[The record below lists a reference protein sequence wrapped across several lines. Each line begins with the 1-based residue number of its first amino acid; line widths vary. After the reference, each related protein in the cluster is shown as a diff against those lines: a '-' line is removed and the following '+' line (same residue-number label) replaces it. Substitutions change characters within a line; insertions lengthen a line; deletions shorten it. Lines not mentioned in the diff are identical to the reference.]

1 MASRLN
7 MLIRTPASYA
17 RWLGGY
23 DGIPVMSRP
32 TFRYDLLS
40 SLFGALGH
48 GTLIIPLVTQFA
60 RKGLFA
66 PKWIVAL
73 LIAQSC
79 LGNLLNSFFAQ
90 DMARRRRVPVVVTCR
105 VGMALFMLCIATL
118 PRQAGL
124 AGSFAA
130 LLVAPYLMASVI
142 FNIQNITRH
151 SNYPD
156 SVRGRIY
163 SRLMVINFVGLA
175 ISAGLGGYALD
186 KLAWGHSLV
195 FACGA
200 VMMVVSAAF
209 YSRIRIRRERAMIRN
224 GLAQPF
230 NLLAGFKL
238 LFEDRKYG
246 LYMFWQMVFG
256 TANNMTWPV
265 MTLIMTDY
273 LKVSYSKGIS
283 ALTIIPMLM
292 ALLMAPLAGRLFDH
306 IRFGSYRMLNS
317 GMWAAAKV
325 LLFLGAY
332 LESWPIV
339 IAAAIA
345 QGMGMS
351 TGSIAFSLGH
361 TYYSTPERSHDY
373 LGINLSLQG
382 IRGVIGPFVGVLL
395 LNAIGI
401 SVLPL
406 AAGIMLIACVGFF
419 FMPSPPGQADRAAR
433 PLWQNPF
440 SVRS

>member
-1 MASRLN
+1 MTNSLKTLAG
-7 MLIRTPASYA
+7 TPASYA
-17 RWLGGY
+17 RWVLGY

-48 GTLIIPLVTQFA
+48 GVLIPAITTQFA
-60 RKGLFA
+60 RKGLLA
-66 PKWIVAL
+66 PAWIVAF
-73 LIAQSC
+73 LIAQSS

-105 VGMALFMLCIATL
+105 AGMALFMLCIAAL
-118 PRQAGL
+118 PPMKGHAGTF
-124 AGSFAA
+124 SA
-130 LLVAPYLMASVI
+130 LLLTPYLMASVI
-142 FNIQNITRH
+142 FSIQNITRH

-156 SVRGRIY
+156 AIRGRIY
-163 SRLMVINFVGLA
+163 SRLAVINFAGMA

-186 KLAWGHSLV
+186 KLAWGHSLIFV
-195 FACGA
+195 VGA
-200 VMMVVSAAF
+200 GMMILSAIF

-224 GLAQPF
+224 GRAQPF

-246 LYMFWQMVFG
+246 LYMVWQMVFG
-256 TANNMTWPV
+256 MANNMTWPV

-273 LKVSYSKGIS
+273 LKVSYSKGTS
-283 ALTIIPMLM
+283 ALTIIPMAM
-292 ALLMAPLAGRLFDH
+292 TLLMAPLAGRLFDH
-306 IRFGSYRMLNS
+306 MLISRYRTINC
-317 GMWAAAKV
+317 GMWAVAKV

-332 LESWPIV
+332 FESWPIV
-339 IAAAIA
+339 IAAAVA

-373 LGINLSLQG
+373 MGIHLSLQG

-406 AAGIMLIACVGFF
+406 AAGIMVIACVGFF
-419 FMPSPPGQADRAAR
+419 FMPSPPGQVDRAAR

-440 SVRS
+440 SARN